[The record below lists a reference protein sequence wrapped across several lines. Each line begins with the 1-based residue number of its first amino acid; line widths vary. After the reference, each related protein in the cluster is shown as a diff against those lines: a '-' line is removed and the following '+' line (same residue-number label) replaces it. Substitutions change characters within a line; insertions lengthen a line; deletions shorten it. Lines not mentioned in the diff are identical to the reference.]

1 MSRHDHHATP
11 SSQSNALDWQPR
23 TCPPE
28 IRKTNIIMKT
38 NRSHLLRL
46 LATVIT
52 IILSCAFGGR
62 AATDETSGNLP
73 HAVRFELG
81 DAQFARGDN
90 ITITQMRG
98 TSETIATGGTY
109 CVEGTYTLASG
120 DEADLAF
127 FTTTITDSGPSPID
141 PRQHVRLKKGTGSF
155 RLVKTLNED
164 GYLHLSFYPVPSGG
178 DFGGVYFG
186 QGNRVFLKNQSHS
199 DHPGKGD
206 APRRARN
213 KPHENAHHKHVSLN

>member
-1 MSRHDHHATP
+1 
-11 SSQSNALDWQPR
+11 
-23 TCPPE
+23 
-28 IRKTNIIMKT
+28 MKIH
-38 NRSHLLRL
+38 RLHLPQRI
-46 LATVIT
+46 AAGIT
-52 IILSCAFGGR
+52 ITLFLALAGR
-62 AATDETSGNLP
+62 AAIEETCGDMP

-155 RLVKTLNED
+155 RLVKTLKED
-164 GYLHLSFYPVPSGG
+164 GYLHLSFYPVHSGD
-178 DFGGVYFG
+178 DFGGMYFG
-186 QGNRVFLKNQSHS
+186 QGNRVFRK
-199 DHPGKGD
+199 K
-206 APRRARN
+206 
-213 KPHENAHHKHVSLN
+213 

>member
-1 MSRHDHHATP
+1 MMIHR
-11 SSQSNALDWQPR
+11 L
-23 TCPPE
+23 
-28 IRKTNIIMKT
+28 
-38 NRSHLLRL
+38 HLPQLI
-46 LATVIT
+46 AAGIT
-52 IILSCAFGGR
+52 ITLFLALAGR
-62 AATDETSGNLP
+62 AATEETSGNLP

-141 PRQHVRLKKGTGSF
+141 PRQHVRLK
-155 RLVKTLNED
+155 
-164 GYLHLSFYPVPSGG
+164 
-178 DFGGVYFG
+178 
-186 QGNRVFLKNQSHS
+186 
-199 DHPGKGD
+199 
-206 APRRARN
+206 
-213 KPHENAHHKHVSLN
+213 